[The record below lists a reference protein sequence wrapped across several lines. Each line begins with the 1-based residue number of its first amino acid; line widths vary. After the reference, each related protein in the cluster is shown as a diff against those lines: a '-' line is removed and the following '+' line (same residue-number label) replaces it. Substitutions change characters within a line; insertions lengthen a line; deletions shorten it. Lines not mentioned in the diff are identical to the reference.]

1 MESVQDE
8 AGWARALASGDAEA
22 TARFYETYLDDVLG
36 WCRRLGGGLLDPEDA
51 AHDVFVVALGRVES
65 FQARST
71 LRTWMFGVTRRV
83 LANHRRRARTRQ
95 LRERLTPRGV
105 LWGQAPGP
113 DPAQATE
120 AEQRR
125 RRVHRCLDSLS
136 RKHREVLVL
145 CSLEGRSGREA
156 AELLG
161 VPEATVYS
169 RLHYAR
175 AAFRDAA
182 HRFGLVPVDEEDE
195 PRGESRTKGRGGRS

>member
-1 MESVQDE
+1 MEQLRDE
-8 AGWARALASGDAEA
+8 AGWARALVSGDPDA
-22 TARFYETYLDDVLG
+22 TARFYEAFLGDVLG

-51 AHDVFVVALGRVES
+51 AHDVFVVALARIDS
-65 FQARST
+65 FQGRST
-71 LRTWMFGVTRRV
+71 MRTWMFGVTRRV

-105 LWGQAPGP
+105 IWGKDPGP
-113 DPAQATE
+113 NPAQATE
-120 AEQRR
+120 AAQRQR
-125 RRVHRCLDSLS
+125 QVHRCLDSLS

-145 CSLEGRSGREA
+145 CSLEGRTGREA

-182 HRFGLVPVDEEDE
+182 KRFGLVPGEDE
-195 PRGESRTKGRGGRS
+195 DAEQTRGRGGRS

>member
-1 MESVQDE
+1 MRDE
-8 AGWARALASGDAEA
+8 AGWARALASGDPDA
-22 TARFYETYLDDVLG
+22 TARFYETFLDDVLG

-51 AHDVFVVALGRVES
+51 AHDVFVVALARIES
-65 FQARST
+65 FESRST
-71 LRTWMFGVTRRV
+71 MRTWMFGVTRRV

-105 LWGQAPGP
+105 LWGQAKGP

-120 AEQRR
+120 AAQLQ
-125 RRVHRCLDSLS
+125 RRVHRCLGSLS

-145 CSLEGRSGREA
+145 CSLEGRTGREV

-175 AAFRDAA
+175 SAFRDAA
-182 HRFGLVPVDEEDE
+182 RRFGLVPGDEEDAA
-195 PRGESRTKGRGGRS
+195 STIGRGGRP